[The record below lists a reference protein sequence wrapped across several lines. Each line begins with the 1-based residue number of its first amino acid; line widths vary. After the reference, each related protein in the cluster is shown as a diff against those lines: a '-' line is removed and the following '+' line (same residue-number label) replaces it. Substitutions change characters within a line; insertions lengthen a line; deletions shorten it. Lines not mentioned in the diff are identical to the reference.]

1 MEKDSIMNKQFVV
14 FKLDEQ
20 FYGIDIQ
27 TVQIIER
34 IKSIM
39 RVPKAPS
46 CVKGVMNLRGEII
59 PVVDMRVKFNLDTRE
74 YDDDTRIIIVKV
86 EEDMVGIIVDQVRE
100 VIELS
105 KDQIEAIPNMQD
117 KTNANYIQGVGKLN
131 DESMIVTLLNLNTII
146 EDAFKI

>member
-1 MEKDSIMNKQFVV
+1 MVTKQFVI

-20 FYGIDIQ
+20 YYGIDIQ

-34 IKSIM
+34 MKSTM
-39 RVPKAPS
+39 RVPKAPK

-59 PVVDMRVKFNLDTRE
+59 PVIDLREKFNLVPKERDE
-74 YDDDTRIIIVKV
+74 DTRIIIIKV
-86 EEDMVGIIVDQVRE
+86 DEDMIGIIVDQVKE
-100 VIELS
+100 VVELS

-117 KTNANYIQGVGKLN
+117 KTNASYIQGVGKLSGEN
-131 DESMIVTLLNLNTII
+131 TIITLLNLDNII